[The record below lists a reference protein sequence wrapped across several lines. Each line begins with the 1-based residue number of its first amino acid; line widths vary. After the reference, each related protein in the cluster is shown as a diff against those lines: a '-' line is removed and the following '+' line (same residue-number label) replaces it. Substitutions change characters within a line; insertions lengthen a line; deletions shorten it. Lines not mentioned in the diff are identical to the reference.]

1 MIRKIED
8 VIRSTINGDVQI
20 RDVQISQEL
29 TESDGQQSMNE
40 RSIRNLQS
48 LLVKT
53 LREDNQRNNILRN
66 SNPI

>member
-53 LREDNQRNNILRN
+53 LREDNQCNNILRN